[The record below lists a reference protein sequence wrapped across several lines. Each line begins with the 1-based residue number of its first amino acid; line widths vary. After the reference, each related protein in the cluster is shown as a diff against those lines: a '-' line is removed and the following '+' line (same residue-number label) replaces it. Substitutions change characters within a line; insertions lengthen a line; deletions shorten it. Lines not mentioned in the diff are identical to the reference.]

1 MAGLLN
7 EKIVNP
13 NQIISPKHLSVVTTT
28 KKFGNDSSSL
38 KQKPLPTKISGF
50 NFYLSLTSVILLIF
64 LSGVYFHSVQ
74 TEMESNKIQQ
84 EIIMMKESNYKLN
97 VSLAV
102 SKNLAKVE
110 NVALNSLKMKSADTT
125 EINFL
130 MLPQDMIKE
139 DEEKIYA
146 ESIKVSPE
154 ILTGY

>member
-7 EKIVNP
+7 EKIANP
-13 NQIISPKHLSVVTTT
+13 KPIISPKRLSVVPS
-28 KKFGNDSSSL
+28 KKFGKVSSL
-38 KQKPLPTKISGF
+38 PKQVPLRTKISGL

-84 EIIMMKESNYKLN
+84 EIIRMKENNYKLN
-97 VSLAV
+97 VSLAI

-110 NVALNSLKMKSADTT
+110 NIALNSLKMKSADTT

-130 MLPQDMIKE
+130 MLPQEMIKA
-139 DEEKIYA
+139 DEAKLYA
-146 ESIKVSPE
+146 ESVKVSPE